1 MTCNHTTAYFD
12 PSKRTVAT
20 FDASPFGLGAVLTQV
35 DQTGQ
40 EHVVAYASRT
50 LSDVERR
57 YSQTER
63 EALAIVWGCERF
75 HLYLYGAD
83 FEIVTDHKPLELIFF
98 NPNSKPPARIQR
110 WALRLQAYT
119 FTVKYKPGPT
129 NIADYLSRHP
139 LPSQPQRERLIA
151 EEYVNYLV
159 GHDVPKAM
167 TLKEINLACQTDPV
181 MQRLRQ
187 AITTGVWPAD
197 DPDLMPFGA
206 KSSWSQQQQTILTLS
221 CAELAS
227 LYPNPSNYARLNWRT
242 NHTKV

>member
-20 FDASPFGLGAVLTQV
+20 FDASPFGLGAALTQV
-35 DQTGQ
+35 DQNGQ
-40 EHVVAYASRT
+40 EHVVAYASRI
-50 LSDVERR
+50 LGDVERR

-75 HLYLYGAD
+75 YLYLYGAD
-83 FEIVTDHKPLELIFF
+83 FEIVTDHKPLELIFN

-151 EEYVNYLV
+151 EE
-159 GHDVPKAM
+159 
-167 TLKEINLACQTDPV
+167 
-181 MQRLRQ
+181 RS
-187 AITTGVWPAD
+187 
-197 DPDLMPFGA
+197 
-206 KSSWSQQQQTILTLS
+206 KSSTHYLGDKNRFDVSSKGPTKGLCSKRRI
-221 CAELAS
+221 CF
-227 LYPNPSNYARLNWRT
+227 YRLGSE
-242 NHTKV
+242 